1 MYIDLETAKKHLNL
15 LPDFVEDDEYILHLI
30 DVAEQA
36 VLVHVNEVPSVL
48 VEKNGGCLP
57 APIQQ
62 AMLLMIGNFYQNR
75 EPIGNRAELPLSARY
90 LIDLYRNYY
99 N

>member
-1 MYIDLETAKKHLNL
+1 MYIDLDTAKKHLNIE
-15 LPDFVEDDEYILHLI
+15 PSFVDDDEYILHLI
-30 DVAEQA
+30 EVAEQA
-36 VLVHVNEVPSVL
+36 VLVHVNEDAETL
-48 VEKNGGCLP
+48 VEKNGGCFP

-62 AMLLMIGNFYQNR
+62 AMLLAIGNWYQNR
-75 EPIGNRAELPLSARY
+75 EPIGNRAELPLSMRY